1 MVGKKYPRNGC
12 KIAKLKGYLFYFK
25 MEYKKRRMDTEQ
37 RRQSKSWMAKFKQ
50 KTKVVN
56 LSKKIELEQFLLL
69 MQYKQQ

>member
-1 MVGKKYPRNGC
+1 MIEKRT
-12 KIAKLKGYLFYFK
+12 
-25 MEYKKRRMDTEQ
+25 ESKKRRMDTEQ